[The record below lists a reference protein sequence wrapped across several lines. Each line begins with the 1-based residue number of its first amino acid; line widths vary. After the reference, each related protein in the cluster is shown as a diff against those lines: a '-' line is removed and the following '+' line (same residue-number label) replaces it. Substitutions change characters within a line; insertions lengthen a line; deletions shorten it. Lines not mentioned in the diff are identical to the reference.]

1 MSISVRSSASPALA
15 TSALIQSAVAVLRS
29 DAHTAATDRVWS
41 RAAARGD
48 TTIIAVLAALLSSD
62 AKRRVGIGA

>member
-1 MSISVRSSASPALA
+1 MSISVPGFTSPAPALA

-29 DAHTAATDRVWS
+29 DAHTAATDRVWA
-41 RAAARGD
+41 RTAARGD

-62 AKRRVGIGA
+62 VKWRVG